1 MNENRNGA
9 VSEVGEQPVKAI
21 EAAFDVICPGA
32 SANAGGS
39 NGSGGKDE
47 VLGILVERFNLDPL
61 PTTDLSEADDPSE
74 SRLSRGSLGRGAK
87 ADNLLSQI
95 GRSCG

>member
-1 MNENRNGA
+1 MDENRNGA

-39 NGSGGKDE
+39 NGSGGKAE
-47 VLGILVERFNLDPL
+47 VPGTVVGRFNLDSH
-61 PTTDLSEADDPSE
+61 PTTVWSEAEE
-74 SRLSRGSLGRGAK
+74 SR
-87 ADNLLSQI
+87 
-95 GRSCG
+95 